1 MVNLESYWGS
11 RMRALTVVTSYER
24 EYNELLAKLRKVD
37 KAVSALQESD
47 NLRNVFNVIL
57 AVGNFM
63 NDTSKQAQGFKL
75 STLQR
80 LTFIKD
86 TTNSMTFLNYVE
98 KIVRLNYPSFND
110 FLSELEPV
118 LDVVKVSIE
127 QLVNDCKDFSQS
139 IVNVERSVEIGNLSD
154 SSKFH
159 PLDKVLI
166 KTLPVLPEARKR
178 GTC

>member
-1 MVNLESYWGS
+1 
-11 RMRALTVVTSYER
+11 MRALTVVTSYER

-98 KIVRLNYPSFND
+98 K
-110 FLSELEPV
+110 LS
-118 LDVVKVSIE
+118 
-127 QLVNDCKDFSQS
+127 
-139 IVNVERSVEIGNLSD
+139 G
-154 SSKFH
+154 
-159 PLDKVLI
+159 
-166 KTLPVLPEARKR
+166 
-178 GTC
+178 